1 MSGNAKDVE
10 NYKID
15 GKALPAGT
23 TAEFVG
29 SKQIV
34 KISLPKIISQKLK
47 MLNLQLAQTY

>member
-15 GKALPAGT
+15 GKALPTGT

-29 SKQIV
+29 DKR
-34 KISLPKIISQKLK
+34 LLRLLYRKIISQKLK